1 MKNKFIIETKYTV
14 YFNIIS
20 GYLKGKI
27 KFPKTIER
35 LKMYYG
41 CEFLIYNESSGNI
54 MAKNTQNDYVAINSG
69 NIKIQFDDLGEL
81 CEFGIIY
88 ETKNIKS
95 FNNVKVETKL
105 RLIPNIVSDLINKR
119 FEISKL
125 CSVFKTRLNMLK
137 KYHLYVYS
145 ESGIIVSVHL
155 KEDDEFHTYYNDK
168 LIELGVSKY

>member
-1 MKNKFIIETKYTV
+1 MKNKFIIETKYTR

-20 GYLKGKI
+20 DYLKGTCDNSNI
-27 KFPKTIER
+27 KVRFNSSN
-35 LKMYYG
+35 G
-41 CEFLIYNESSGNI
+41 CDFLIYNESSGNI
-54 MAKNTQNDYVAINSG
+54 MTKNTQNDYVAINSG

-88 ETKNIKS
+88 ETKTIKS

-125 CSVFKTRLNMLK
+125 CSVFKTRLKMLK

-155 KEDDEFHTYYNDK
+155 KEDDEFHTHYNDK
-168 LIELGVSKY
+168 LIELGVSK